1 MLDIGWSELLV
12 IAVVLIV
19 VVGPKDLPPMLR
31 AFGKM
36 TTRLRKTAGEFRAQ
50 FDEAL
55 READMDDV
63 RRTID
68 DAQRLNP
75 ANALRE
81 AINPLRQMGADIRS
95 DLQRSTQVDHFPE
108 DDSSRL
114 PLADEP
120 ARPMTAEDLP
130 PLAPLGDTLAKPQ
143 LPGSA
148 AAAPVTAPVVKATET
163 VTPVEKAPVKR
174 VRKPKSDATAP
185 EVLTSDVSTPKVAKT
200 AKAAK
205 AKAVSKPVKNLKPAA
220 VTAPTA
226 QASGDADIAVSDNGA
241 SPKTTTRAKR
251 PATTKVLPE
260 TVAVPA
266 AKNKTV
272 SRKKTVPD
280 ETTASQPES
289 RAPDTG
295 KQDTSKQDTGKQDTS
310 KGEA

>member
-108 DDSSRL
+108 DESSRL

-148 AAAPVTAPVVKATET
+148 AAAPVTAPVVKAAET
-163 VTPVEKAPVKR
+163 ATPVEKAPAKR
-174 VRKPKSDATAP
+174 VRKHAAP
-185 EVLTSDVSTPKVAKT
+185 DVLTSEVSSPKVAK
-200 AKAAK
+200 AVK

-220 VTAPTA
+220 VTAPVT
-226 QASGDADIAVSDNGA
+226 QTSVDADIAVSDKGA
-241 SPKTTTRAKR
+241 PSKTTRTKR
-251 PATTKVLPE
+251 PVAAKGLPE
-260 TVAVPA
+260 TAAVPEL
-266 AKNKTV
+266 KKKTA
-272 SRKKTVPD
+272 SRKKTVPG
-280 ETTASQPES
+280 ETMASQPEP
-289 RAPDTG
+289 RAEDIT
-295 KQDTSKQDTGKQDTS
+295 

>member
-55 READMDDV
+55 READMDDL

-81 AINPLRQMGADIRS
+81 AINPLRQMGADIKA
-95 DLQRSTQVDHFPE
+95 DLQRSTQIDHFPE

-114 PLADEP
+114 PLPDAP

-148 AAAPVTAPVVKATET
+148 AAAPMAAAASENTVAGEKPKRTRKAKDAAAEAEPVKPAAKSKTVKAKSVKEKA
-163 VTPVEKAPVKR
+163 TPVEAVQPMAEALAVANPPVA
-174 VRKPKSDATAP
+174 KPKAKTRTKA
-185 EVLTSDVSTPKVAKT
+185 VAKDDAVVVAAAAPTKKPAIKKVVSEKT
-200 AKAAK
+200 AARQTKTGQTK
-205 AKAVSKPVKNLKPAA
+205 AK
-220 VTAPTA
+220 
-226 QASGDADIAVSDNGA
+226 SGEGQT
-241 SPKTTTRAKR
+241 PG
-251 PATTKVLPE
+251 ATT
-260 TVAVPA
+260 
-266 AKNKTV
+266 
-272 SRKKTVPD
+272 D
-280 ETTASQPES
+280 
-289 RAPDTG
+289 
-295 KQDTSKQDTGKQDTS
+295 DTS